1 MNAEDL
7 SMIIC
12 ALPCLSFWLGAL
24 AGMMYSTFAYEDRI
38 STNRIENAKPGTTP
52 FRPDSKLKKW
62 HRSNDML
69 ENGSHPSIKDED

>member
-12 ALPCLSFWLGAL
+12 ALPCLAFWIGVL

-38 STNRIENAKPGTTP
+38 STNRIENARPGTTP
-52 FRPDSKLKKW
+52 FKPKSKLRPW
-62 HRSNDML
+62 HRSKDML
-69 ENGSHPSIKDED
+69 ENGSHPSRNDKD